1 METALPAIEVNGVS
15 LSLFDEIVESWGGAE
30 GLEGLSTTEVN
41 ELFQKPSTFDC
52 GSSTVS
58 MLLKEGRHL
67 EKIGPANVF
76 VSHAWKYIFLD
87 VVKALKSHFCEEEQ
101 SQGVFI
107 WFDLFCNNQH
117 NAATLPFAWWTNTFS
132 ASIER
137 IGRTVMILSPWD
149 APVTL
154 RRAWC
159 LFEVYCTVEKNAAFD
174 VAMCDHEEADF
185 LSALTDGKS
194 YAKFGEL
201 IAGIDVEQSE
211 AFKDSDKDM
220 IFAAVR
226 TGPGFG
232 TINLKV
238 LRRIRQW
245 VIDTVSKAIDAAR
258 RNAQKHW
265 ESDLKLTLGKL
276 LIDQGLSERC
286 IILLESEVQ
295 AQAVAEAERRR
306 AEIRSSDAD
315 MIRRLDTCHY
325 LAEAYWKV
333 GRYEQ
338 ASKLMTEVVRER
350 LELLGDQH
358 PDTLRT
364 THNLAMLLNSQCDYP
379 ASRALF
385 EDCIAKRRLALG
397 PDHLDTVQS
406 QLGLAHVC
414 TRVQENDAALGLYQ
428 RVLDFYTLKLGALH
442 VDTLAVQNNLAYLY
456 RQMGRCEEAVALFE
470 DNISAR
476 RIKLG
481 DEHPD
486 TLRSKSNLA
495 YTLNA
500 VGRHA
505 EAAILARQVQVVHSA
520 TIGPRHPYAIYNQ
533 LYLAHSLIGQG
544 GEGNIEEAMA
554 LFKSFMPIGREV
566 LGENNYQLL
575 EHEALFIKLTEEQQI
590 CPKVI

>member
-1 METALPAIEVNGVS
+1 MEKALPAIEVNGVS
-15 LSLFDEIVESWGGAE
+15 LSLFDDIVASWGGVE

-41 ELFQKPSTFDC
+41 EKFQKPSTFDS

-58 MLLKEGRHL
+58 MLLKKGRHL
-67 EKIGPANVF
+67 DQIGPANVF
-76 VSHAWKYIFLD
+76 VSHAWKYVFLD
-87 VVKALKSHFCEEEQ
+87 VVRALKSYFCEAEQ
-101 SQGVFI
+101 SQDVFI

-117 NAATLPFAWWTNTFS
+117 NAAALPFAWWTNTFS

-174 VAMCDHEEADF
+174 VAMCDDEEADF

-232 TINLKV
+232 IINLKI
-238 LRRIRQW
+238 LGRIRQW

-258 RNAQKHW
+258 RAEKRDW

-286 IILLESEVQ
+286 IILLESEV
-295 AQAVAEAERRR
+295 AETERRR
-306 AEIRSSDAD
+306 AEIRTSDAD
-315 MIRRLDTCHY
+315 MIRRLDTLHY
-325 LAEAYWKV
+325 LAEAYWKA

-350 LELLGDQH
+350 LEIQGDEH

-379 ASRALF
+379 SSRALF
-385 EDCIAKRRLALG
+385 EDCIAKRRLVLG

-428 RVLDFYTLKLGALH
+428 SVLHFYTLKLGAMH

-456 RQMGRCEEAVALFE
+456 RQMGRCEEAVCLLE

-500 VGRHA
+500 IGRHA
-505 EAAILARQVQVVHSA
+505 EAAILARQVQTVHSS
-520 TIGPRHPYAIYNQ
+520 TIGARHPYAIYNQ
-533 LYLAHSLIGQG
+533 LYLAHSLLGLG
-544 GEGNIEEAMA
+544 GEDNIAEATA
-554 LFKSFMPIGREV
+554 LFESFMPIGREV
-566 LGENNYQLL
+566 LGKNNYQLL
-575 EHEALFIKLTEEQQI
+575 EHETLFIKLTEEQQM
-590 CPKVI
+590 CPTGETL